1 MSKLR
6 DKIGITIQKDIN
18 DKLENNSI
26 NKSKLINT
34 LLSDWLISKNN
45 IENFIKKSDL
55 SDFLLFS

>member
-45 IENFIKKSDL
+45 IENFIKKSD
-55 SDFLLFS
+55 